1 MFFAMFTEYFT
12 VLDIKKSK
20 YLQVLQISIPIRNI
34 LRHHFTLAFP
44 ENVKTYEK
52 DLS

>member
-1 MFFAMFTEYFT
+1 MFFAMYTEYFT
-12 VLDIKKSK
+12 MLDIK

-34 LRHHFTLAFP
+34 LHHHYTMVFP